1 MTSGQLN
8 ARHWIGGEWVDS
20 KERLD
25 SINPATGETIGT
37 YANGGEAEA
46 TKAIAIAKQAFLD
59 TDWRENRRLRAKAI
73 NEMADRFEARM
84 DDLGRDPCARKRQG
98 RRRSPVRGC
107 NGRSQ
112 TAFLRGAGAD
122 GIRPRNSDRARPLF
136 DGVPRADGRCRH
148 HCALEL
154 ADRSLHT
161 LACTGARRRMYR
173 RRQAAGMD
181 GADQCPDVRSLC
193 RGQEPAQG
201 RAQRLLRIARQW
213 RARDRRFT
221 GRSRYQLHGQFA
233 HRSGDVC
240 VGRQESEAVRT

>member
-84 DDLGRDPCARKRQG
+84 DDL
-98 RRRSPVRGC
+98 VEI
-107 NGRSQ
+107 
-112 TAFLRGAGAD
+112 L
-122 GIRPRNSDRARPLF
+122 
-136 DGVPRADGRCRH
+136 
-148 HCALEL
+148 ALENGKIVDEARFEVAMAAPKLRFYGAL
-154 ADRSLHT
+154 ALT
-161 LACTGARRRMYR
+161 
-173 RRQAAGMD
+173 
-181 GADQCPDVRSLC
+181 
-193 RGQEPAQG
+193 EFG
-201 RAQRLLRIARQW
+201 RAIQTEPGDYSTVYREPMGVAGIIAPWHSPIVFLLLSLGPDLPA
-213 RARDRRFT
+213 
-221 GRSRYQLHGQFA
+221 
-233 HRSGDVC
+233 
-240 VGRQESEAVRT
+240 